1 MTLEVNAMKNLLI
14 RSAAAIVMGL
24 SGMAAVPQ
32 LAGAQGIEF
41 QIGPDGLRV
50 RPDDRRCD
58 PRYEDCRRYEYRRR
72 DDDDEQ
78 GNRRFSRRSFCTEER
93 ALDKAARMGVR
104 RAVVEDSDRRTI
116 EVRGRTRQGERVY
129 LTFGRA
135 PNCPVYN

>member
-1 MTLEVNAMKNLLI
+1 MQKFLV
-14 RSAAAIVMGL
+14 RSAAAFVMGL

-32 LAGAQGIEF
+32 FASAQGVEF

-58 PRYEDCRRYEYRRR
+58 PRYEDCRRDEYRRR
-72 DDDDEQ
+72 DNDDGD
-78 GNRRFSRRSFCTEER
+78 RRLSRRSFCTEER

-104 RAVVEDSDRRTI
+104 RAVVEDSDSRTI

>member
-1 MTLEVNAMKNLLI
+1 MTLEVNAMQKLLI
-14 RSAAAIVMGL
+14 RSVAAMVMGL
-24 SGMAAVPQ
+24 SGMAAAPQ
-32 LAGAQGIEF
+32 LAGAQGVEF
-41 QIGPDGLRV
+41 QVGPDGLRV

-72 DDDDEQ
+72 DDYED
-78 GNRRFSRRSFCTEER
+78 GSRRLSRRSFCTEER

-116 EVRGRTRQGERVY
+116 EVRGRARNGERVY

-135 PNCPVYN
+135 ANCPVYN

>member
-1 MTLEVNAMKNLLI
+1 MTLEVNAMQKFLVS
-14 RSAAAIVMGL
+14 SAAAIVMSL
-24 SGMAAVPQ
+24 SGMAVTPQ
-32 LAGAQGIEF
+32 LASAQGIEF

-50 RPDDRRCD
+50 RPDRCDRRYNDC
-58 PRYEDCRRYEYRRR
+58 PGPEDEWRQDDRERRYFARRR
-72 DDDDEQ
+72 I
-78 GNRRFSRRSFCTEER
+78 CTEER

-116 EVRGRTRQGERVY
+116 EVRGRTRYGERVY